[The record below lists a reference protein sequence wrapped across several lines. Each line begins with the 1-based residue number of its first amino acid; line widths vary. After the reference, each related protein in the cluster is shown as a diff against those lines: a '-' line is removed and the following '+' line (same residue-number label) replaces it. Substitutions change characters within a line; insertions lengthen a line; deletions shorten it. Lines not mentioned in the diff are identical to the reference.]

1 MNEKKTY
8 YTYMVRC
15 CDDSLYTG
23 FTTDLE
29 RRVKAHNDK
38 KGAKYTKTR
47 TPVSLV
53 YYEQFE
59 TKQLAMQREA
69 AIKKLSRQGKI
80 QLIEARKNH
89 ENN

>member
-1 MNEKKTY
+1 MDDNKTY

-15 CDDSLYTG
+15 CDNSLYTG

-29 RRVKAHNDK
+29 QRVKAHNDK
-38 KGAKYTKTR
+38 KGAKYTKAR
-47 TPVSLV
+47 TPVVLV

-69 AIKKLSRQGKI
+69 AIKKLSRQEKL
-80 QLIEARKNH
+80 QLIEARKSH

>member
-1 MNEKKTY
+1 MDEKKTY
-8 YTYMVRC
+8 YAYMVRC
-15 CDDSLYTG
+15 CDDTLYTG

-29 RRVKAHNDK
+29 HRVKMHNAK
-38 KGAKYTKTR
+38 KGAKYTKAR

-53 YYEQFE
+53 YFEQFE

-69 AIKKLSRQGKI
+69 AIKKLSRQEKI
-80 QLIEARKNH
+80 GLIEARKNH